1 MLRKREA
8 LHIQETKHDADDVWW
23 QWHLCHWCEAWETG
37 RPEAEVLNTAFRRPM
52 ERKLIRV
59 QRYLEVREANSQQ
72 WATLT
77 KYGRKKLLRSALE
90 VMFAPLMV
98 YIELK
103 RRALNLVAKE
113 REANAKAKQ
122 KTKQKQSKSKQ

>member
-1 MLRKREA
+1 
-8 LHIQETKHDADDVWW
+8 
-23 QWHLCHWCEAWETG
+23 
-37 RPEAEVLNTAFRRPM
+37 M

-59 QRYLEVREANSQQ
+59 QRYLEVRKANSQQ
-72 WATLT
+72 WSVLT
-77 KYGRKKLLRSALE
+77 KDGRKKLLRSKLE
-90 VMFAPLMV
+90 VLFAPLMV
-98 YIELK
+98 FLELK